1 MYRNKVNTS
10 SYYYYFY
17 GKIPINFNNLID
29 FLLWIYITL
38 GSS

>member
-10 SYYYYFY
+10 SYYYHFY
-17 GKIPINFNNLID
+17 GKIHIYFNKLRY
-29 FLLWIYITL
+29 FLLWILITL